1 MKKISLFLLF
11 LMALMVMSCS
21 KDETSMSISQES
33 AIEFAT
39 YVGRDA
45 QTRASVTDLAALQ
58 AADVGFG
65 VFAYYTEIGRASC
78 RERV

>member
-11 LMALMVMSCS
+11 LMALVVMSCS

-39 YVGRDA
+39 YVGAMHR
-45 QTRASVTDLAALQ
+45 
-58 AADVGFG
+58 
-65 VFAYYTEIGRASC
+65 
-78 RERV
+78 RVQVLLI